1 MSNHQARS
9 SRDSVTST
17 LKNRTLGIVSL
28 ILFLTVGWNYWLP
41 IAEDFF
47 NQQTKP
53 PNPPN
58 VDFLAYYNAGVRF
71 ERGDNPYYWVMPDPE
86 GIILSDYLYP
96 PTMLPFFNLFSNLE
110 YEQARHLWLFLYA
123 FSYITAFVVLLFMVR
138 RQFRLTFLVLGLLLT
153 IASYPLLLH
162 IRNGQSDVLVISL
175 VLVGFAAYARNC
187 KVGSAIL
194 FALATL
200 VKVSPVLFLIYFVI
214 FLKDYRFLVIFCLI
228 SGVIVL
234 FSFLVV
240 PINLYPDYLLNVLP
254 QISSGTS
261 YWLNQS
267 VLKIITSNESLAR
280 LISIIGFG
288 LFALFAW
295 YISRKFNAIDRA
307 PRIPLAEGEFVSE
320 GLFLMNLLVVL
331 FFAGKA
337 WSMAYVWTILPSA
350 LLLTYLLH
358 TRTKTW
364 YLVIVSIAIFLLTS
378 KVYGFPVLDSLNL
391 LGNFILT
398 SCLAILLL
406 KRERVMERIGDLI

>member
-1 MSNHQARS
+1 MSKYPTRS
-9 SRDSVTST
+9 SHDSVTST
-17 LKNRTLGIVSL
+17 PKNRIIGIVSL
-28 ILFLTVGWNYWLP
+28 ILILAVGWNYWLP
-41 IAEDFF
+41 LAEDFF
-47 NQQTKP
+47 NLQTKP
-53 PNPPN
+53 PSPPN
-58 VDFLAYYNAGVRF
+58 VDFLAYYVAGSRF

-86 GIILSDYLYP
+86 GIVLSDYLYP
-96 PTMLPFFNLFSNLE
+96 PTMLPFYNLFSNLE
-110 YEQARHLWLFLYA
+110 YEKARHLWLFLYA

-153 IASYPLLLH
+153 IVSYPLLLH

-175 VLVGFAAYARNC
+175 VLVGFAAYARNF

-200 VKVSPVLFLIYFVI
+200 VKVSPVLFLIYFVL
-214 FLKDYRFLVIFCLI
+214 FLKDYRFLIIYCLI
-228 SGVIVL
+228 SAVIVL
-234 FSFLVV
+234 FSFIAV

-267 VLKIITSNESLAR
+267 ILKIIASHESLAR

-288 LFALFAW
+288 IFALFAW
-295 YISRKFNAIDRA
+295 LLSRKFEAIDKA
-307 PRIPLAEGEFVSE
+307 PRASLAEGEFVSE

-331 FFAGKA
+331 LFAGKA

-364 YLVIVSIAIFLLTS
+364 YLVVVSIAIFLLTS

-391 LGNFILT
+391 LGNFILI
-398 SCLAILLL
+398 SCLATLLL
-406 KRERVMERIGDLI
+406 KRERVMERISDLI

>member
-1 MSNHQARS
+1 MSNHQASS

-17 LKNRTLGIVSL
+17 PKNRTLGIVSL
-28 ILFLTVGWNYWLP
+28 ILILTVGWNYWLP
-41 IAEDFF
+41 LAEDFF
-47 NQQTKP
+47 NLQTKP
-53 PNPPN
+53 PSPPN
-58 VDFLAYYNAGVRF
+58 VDFLAYYLAGARF
-71 ERGDNPYYWVMPDPE
+71 ERGVNPYYWEMPDPE
-86 GIILSDYLYP
+86 GIVLSDYLYP
-96 PTMLPFFNLFSNLE
+96 PTMLPLYKLFSNLG

-123 FSYITAFVVLLFMVR
+123 FSYITAFAVLLFMVK
-138 RQFRLTFLVLGLLLT
+138 RQFRFTFLVLGLLLT
-153 IASYPLLLH
+153 IASYPLLWH

-175 VLVGFAAYARNC
+175 VLVGFAAYARNY
-187 KVGSAIL
+187 KVGSAVL

-200 VKVSPVLFLIYFVI
+200 VKVSPVLFLIYFVL
-214 FLKDYRFLVIFCLI
+214 FLKDYRFLVIYCLI

-234 FSFLVV
+234 FSFLAV

-267 VLKIITSNESLAR
+267 ILKIIASNESLAR

-288 LFALFAW
+288 TFALFTW
-295 YISRKFNAIDRA
+295 FLSRKFKALDRV
-307 PRIPLAEGEFVSE
+307 PRTPLAEGEFVSE

-331 FFAGKA
+331 LFAGKA

-364 YLVIVSIAIFLLTS
+364 YLVVVSIAIFLLTS

-398 SCLAILLL
+398 SCLATLLL
-406 KRERVMERIGDLI
+406 KRERVMERISDLI

>member
-1 MSNHQARS
+1 MSNHQAKS

-110 YEQARHLWLFLYA
+110 YEQARHLWFFLYA
-123 FSYITAFVVLLFMVR
+123 FSYITAFIVLLFMVR

-267 VLKIITSNESLAR
+267 VLKIFTSNESLAR

-295 YISRKFNAIDRA
+295 YISRKFNAINRA

>member
-1 MSNHQARS
+1 MSKQQTS
-9 SRDSVTST
+9 SSHDSVAST
-17 LKNRTLGIVSL
+17 PKNRILGVVSL
-28 ILFLTVGWNYWLP
+28 ILILTVGWNYWLP
-41 IAEDFF
+41 LAEDFF
-47 NQQTKP
+47 NLQTKP
-53 PNPPN
+53 PSPPN
-58 VDFLAYYNAGVRF
+58 VDFLAYYVAGARF

-86 GIILSDYLYP
+86 GIVLSDYLYP
-96 PTMLPFFNLFSNLE
+96 PTMLPFYNLFSNLE
-110 YEQARHLWLFLYA
+110 YEKARHLWLFLYA
-123 FSYITAFVVLLFMVR
+123 FTYITAFVVLLFMVK

-153 IASYPLLLH
+153 IVSYPLLFH

-175 VLVGFAAYARNC
+175 VLVGFAAYARNY

-200 VKVSPVLFLIYFVI
+200 VKVSPVLFLIYFVL
-214 FLKDYRFLVIFCLI
+214 FLKDYRFLVIYCLI

-234 FSFLVV
+234 FSFLAV

-267 VLKIITSNESLAR
+267 ILKIIASNESLAR

-288 LFALFAW
+288 IFALFTW
-295 YISRKFNAIDRA
+295 LLSRKFEAIDKA
-307 PRIPLAEGEFVSE
+307 PRSLLAEGEFVSE
-320 GLFLMNLLVVL
+320 ALFLMNLLVVL
-331 FFAGKA
+331 LFAGKA

-364 YLVIVSIAIFLLTS
+364 YLVVVSIAIFLLTS

-398 SCLAILLL
+398 SCLATLLL
-406 KRERVMERIGDLI
+406 KRERVMESTIDLI